1 MPTIAEAGYPSYD
14 YPVYVGFL
22 APAGAQ
28 ADHRQDQRGLPSGR
42 ADVQTPDY
50 QEKTGSTDDEPVSS
64 TPEEFAALTR
74 ADSRM
79 TAEMVK
85 AIGLKPE

>member
-1 MPTIAEAGYPSYD
+1 M
-14 YPVYVGFL
+14 
-22 APAGAQ
+22 
-28 ADHRQDQRGLPSGR
+28 
-42 ADVQTPDY
+42 QTPDY